1 MRILE
6 IFSSYKNDLKLVLK
20 QGWDEKA
27 ISKVVFQ
34 LQNDEKLADG
44 LKDHQL
50 TGSLKE
56 FRECH
61 VFGDL
66 VIIYQR
72 DDEILKLFKIG
83 RHQEIFKRY

>member
-6 IFSSYKNDLKLVLK
+6 IFSTYK
-20 QGWDEKA
+20 
-27 ISKVVFQ
+27 
-34 LQNDEKLADG
+34 DEKLTDD

-50 TGSLKE
+50 TGNLKE

-66 VIIYQR
+66 VIIY
-72 DDEILKLFKIG
+72 
-83 RHQEIFKRY
+83 

>member
-6 IFSSYKNDLKLVLK
+6 IFSTYKKDLKLVLK

-34 LQNDEKLADG
+34 LQNDEKLAD
-44 LKDHQL
+44 D
-50 TGSLKE
+50 LKE

-83 RHQEIFKRY
+83 RHQDIFKRY